1 MFGINIKRP
10 QRKMVLNAVYYTF
23 LLYFFL
29 FFPDGSNNLLNIPQ
43 SFYQILKHDVLLSD
57 ENVIN
62 AFDKSVSKASHA
74 LFLSRHFFYFSI
86 ITGKQC
92 CALLPFQ
99 NLHQYLEKNGS
110 ENNINRLNINLSKI
124 LIAGKMLT
132 GL

>member
-29 FFPDGSNNLLNIPQ
+29 FFPDGSNHLLNIPQ
-43 SFYQILKHDVLLSD
+43 ILKNEVLLSD

-62 AFDKSVSKASHA
+62 AFDKSASKASHA

-86 ITGKQC
+86 ITSKQC

-99 NLHQYLEKNGS
+99 NLHRYLEKNGS